1 MEGKRG
7 VKWSQS
13 IGEMKK
19 KLTQLGV
26 NHNNYLSSHRN
37 DNESERVP
45 G

>member
-19 KLTQLGV
+19 KLTQLPV
-26 NHNNYLSSHRN
+26 NRNNYLSSHRN
-37 DNESERVP
+37 DSESGRVP